1 MQLPHPQT
9 EINTEEQVSCDN
21 PKGQAPIKS
30 AVCTPGVL
38 LLTAPGKTEKCL
50 WVGVMSVLPASVLK
64 IPFVNYLMG
73 AVLEGNPWPAYFS
86 SLVGNI
92 FEEKFIPKQN

>member
-1 MQLPHPQT
+1 MP
-9 EINTEEQVSCDN
+9 D
-21 PKGQAPIKS
+21 
-30 AVCTPGVL
+30 VL
-38 LLTAPGKTEKCL
+38 LLTASGKTKKCL
-50 WVGVMSVLPASVLK
+50 WVGVISVVLQALVLK

-73 AVLEGNPWPAYFS
+73 AVLEGNPCPAYFS